1 MIEASALNMLLT
13 HMLVVRASQYRN
25 GAEAPT
31 GKTRK
36 EMELKPFLDI
46 AIAEVRDNMP
56 YVMQQFQLK

>member
-25 GAEAPT
+25 GAE
-31 GKTRK
+31 
-36 EMELKPFLDI
+36 
-46 AIAEVRDNMP
+46 VRDNMP